1 MISDKTFITLI
12 GMLAFAAFGQLQA
25 QELKAGT
32 KRAFLVACGDQHLDE
47 RLNLPKA
54 VEDMDKFQQAL
65 LRTGF
70 KPENI
75 TYLQSKDGV
84 KPKSLPFRSIIL
96 GELELMIKSLNP
108 GDTLVIALN
117 GHGIHPKNAK
127 TSYFVPL
134 DGKIGNQK
142 TLVSME
148 GEDSIFGMARDAQKK
163 NARVLLI
170 VGACRNDFKDNIQA
184 LNQMDLED
192 PDVPPEGVAAI
203 YSCGVGQKTYFDEK
217 GGSYF
222 YEHLSKAWVG
232 EYHPSEEN
240 ITLEMV
246 FKSISDKT
254 FADVRSKYAEAQKPE
269 MRRQYKGEWLINK
282 NDLEIRSILD
292 VYLPLAFK
300 RQNYKARQ
308 ILENINS
315 QRMNSIRL
323 FASKN
328 SPEALL
334 LQGICLFEGVR
345 LVKDYEEAFRA
356 FKKSAESGH
365 PVGMLF
371 FGLCYRDG
379 IGVSRN
385 NEEAYKWI
393 MKSAEIGE
401 TSGMNAAGDCFMH
414 GIGVTKDK
422 KQAFKWYSQSANQ
435 NDSQGMVG
443 VGNCLFYGRGTNID
457 KFASYNWYL
466 KSAKLG
472 NTDALVSLSH
482 LLFECDI
489 NWKINKKL
497 EIYKPLGWEKVDWV
511 DWKKLNGQINKD
523 DDKMWGCLWDL
534 ARFYYQHASELG
546 NTDGMIYWG
555 KSLIYSSRPIS
566 QNEKDVHFEKWLKK
580 SNDFGNTHAMN
591 VIALKLMDG
600 IEYEQNKDN
609 VYKLLKKSTETGDA
623 TGMHLLGNYFSF
635 SGVGGGGFQCCKPG
649 GYGYGDEEFV
659 KNSQEAQKFLNAHV
673 IKKPDFN
680 NSYNWY
686 KKAADLGYYDSMLMI
701 EMFYRRG
708 IGTKINEEKADFYKA
723 QRNLL
728 IGKNQDYLA
737 DSFLP
742 GDSGLLHYKPFIQ
755 RLGIN

>member
-1 MISDKTFITLI
+1 MAMKEKTIIHLI
-12 GMLAFAAFGQLQA
+12 FVLCLMQFEELKA
-25 QELKAGT
+25 QELKSGV
-32 KRAFLVACGDQHLDE
+32 KRAFLVACGDQHEDKS
-47 RLNLPKA
+47 LNLPKA
-54 VEDMDKFQQAL
+54 VEDVEKFRQSL
-65 LRTGF
+65 LRTGYKAEDIMF
-70 KPENI
+70 MEGKA
-75 TYLQSKDGV
+75 GV
-84 KPKSLPFRSIIL
+84 DLKYQPLRDAIMKQ
-96 GELELMIKSLNP
+96 LELMVKGLNE
-108 GDTLVIALN
+108 GDTLVVALN
-117 GHGIHPKNAK
+117 GHGIHPKGAK
-127 TSYFVPL
+127 TTYFVPL
-134 DGKIGNQK
+134 NGEIDKEK
-142 TLVSME
+142 TLIPMD
-148 GEDSIFGMARDAQKK
+148 GANSIYGMLKEAQKK
-163 NARVLLI
+163 KARVLLI
-170 VGACRNDFKDNIQA
+170 VGACRNEIKGNVQA
-184 LNQMDLED
+184 QNQMDLGD

-222 YEHLSKAWVG
+222 YEHLSKAWLG
-232 EYHPSEEN
+232 EYHPSDEN

-246 FKSISDKT
+246 FKEVREKT
-254 FADVRSKYAEAQKPE
+254 FRDVASLHNKDQNPE
-269 MRRQYKGEWLINK
+269 IRREYKGEWLINK

-308 ILENINS
+308 VLENINS

-334 LQGICLFEGVR
+334 LQGICLFEGVH

-371 FGLCYRDG
+371 CGLCYRDG

-385 NEEAYKWI
+385 NDEAYKWI
-393 MKSAEIGE
+393 MKSAEKGE

-414 GIGVTKDK
+414 GIGVNKDK

-443 VGNCLFYGRGTNID
+443 VGNCLLYGRGTNID
-457 KFASYNWYL
+457 KFASYTWYL

-472 NTDALVSLSH
+472 NTDALVSLGH
-482 LLFECDI
+482 LLLECDER
-489 NWKINKKL
+489 WKINKKL
-497 EIYKPLGWEKVDWV
+497 EIYKPLGWEKVDGV
-511 DWKKLNGQINKD
+511 DWKKLNAQINRD
-523 DDKMWGCLWDL
+523 DDKIWDCLWQL
-534 ARFYYQHASELG
+534 ACFYYQHASELG

-555 KSLIYSSRPIS
+555 KNSSYISKPIS
-566 QNEKDVHFEKWLKK
+566 KNESDFHFEKWLKK
-580 SNDFGNTHAMN
+580 SSDFGNTHAMN
-591 VIALKLMDG
+591 IIAQKLMEG

-609 VYKLLKKSTETGDA
+609 VYKFLKKSTETGDA

-635 SGVGGGGFQCCKPG
+635 SGLLGGGIQCCKYG
-649 GYGYGDEEFV
+649 GFGYGSNEFV
-659 KNSQEAQKFLNAHV
+659 KNSQKAQEFLNDHV

-686 KKAADLGYYDSMLMI
+686 KKAADFGYYDSMLMI

-708 IGTKINEEKADFYKA
+708 IGTKINEEKADFYKE
-723 QRNLL
+723 QSNLL
-728 IGKNQDYLA
+728 IGKDQDYLG
-737 DSFLP
+737 DSFLY
-742 GDSGLLHYKPFIQ
+742 DTGLLHYKPFIQ